1 LLFGRGGLNES
12 IDVGWATATIPI
24 VTMVGNPIKIGLV
37 DVDEVIEIEHNLL
50 MPMHA

>member
-1 LLFGRGGLNES
+1 
-12 IDVGWATATIPI
+12 
-24 VTMVGNPIKIGLV
+24 MVGNPIKIGLV